1 MRQRAAQWIQVGCQ
15 EQPHG
20 TYSRRLRCQPHL
32 KSTLAIA
39 ERLASQPEHL
49 RCRCGCAIG
58 SRSAA
63 KSNRMARAAGAF
75 AATADGVCRG
85 RECGNEQRSHV
96 ISSFPAR
103 GARSACK
110 WCTAAGRWCSDVANS
125 SPASASPSVG
135 SSSRCSACVPAAL
148 ACSGG
153 IRSCDRLA
161 QSHLKSTLAIAGT
174 YSRRATSSAVTSS
187 APSCTPSV
195 EPLLCLCAS
204 RSGHRRRHELSCSSV
219 SALVAAAFAPAAGW
233 LSRISSP
240 PWQ

>member
-1 MRQRAAQWIQVGCQ
+1 MPLWLRHWVQVAC
-15 EQPHG
+15 
-20 TYSRRLRCQPHL
+20 
-32 KSTLAIA
+32 
-39 ERLASQPEHL
+39 
-49 RCRCGCAIG
+49 
-58 SRSAA
+58 
-63 KSNRMARAAGAF
+63 KSNRMARTAGAF

-161 QSHLKSTLAIAGT
+161 QPHLKSTLAIAGT

-219 SALVAAAFAPAAGW
+219 SALVAAAFASLPRPMACAEAVSAAT
-233 LSRISSP
+233 SSAVRSACLP
-240 PWQ
+240 

>member
-1 MRQRAAQWIQVGCQ
+1 MRQRAAQ
-15 EQPHG
+15 
-20 TYSRRLRCQPHL
+20 SRHQLL
-32 KSTLAIA
+32 
-39 ERLASQPEHL
+39 
-49 RCRCGCAIG
+49 
-58 SRSAA
+58 
-63 KSNRMARAAGAF
+63 
-75 AATADGVCRG
+75 
-85 RECGNEQRSHV
+85 
-96 ISSFPAR
+96 PAR

-187 APSCTPSV
+187 APSLHVVHAVHANGAQQQAAGALMWPTAALHQPRLQSGRQAAA
-195 EPLLCLCAS
+195 LLVCQP
-204 RSGHRRRHELSCSSV
+204 RS
-219 SALVAAAFAPAAGW
+219 LVAAAFGPATGW

>member
-1 MRQRAAQWIQVGCQ
+1 MRQRAAQ
-15 EQPHG
+15 
-20 TYSRRLRCQPHL
+20 SRHQLL
-32 KSTLAIA
+32 
-39 ERLASQPEHL
+39 
-49 RCRCGCAIG
+49 
-58 SRSAA
+58 
-63 KSNRMARAAGAF
+63 
-75 AATADGVCRG
+75 
-85 RECGNEQRSHV
+85 
-96 ISSFPAR
+96 PAR
-103 GARSACK
+103 GACSACK

-148 ACSGG
+148 ACSSG

-204 RSGHRRRHELSCSSV
+204 RSGHRRRHEQPQRPPTPTRALMFVSIGACSGGIRSCGRLAQPHLKSTLAIAERLASQPEQLRCRCGCAIGSR
-219 SALVAAAFAPAAGW
+219 SAAKSNRMARTAGAFAA
-233 LSRISSP
+233 SRISSP